1 MLFANERK
9 HSLTIPTKTSDG
21 KRPTIAWLIQY
32 LVENLMQD
40 TRKELFIL
48 DDHV

>member
-9 HSLTIPTKTSDG
+9 HTLAIPAKTNDG
-21 KRPTIAWLIQY
+21 KKPTIAWLIQY
-32 LVENLMQD
+32 IVENLMQD